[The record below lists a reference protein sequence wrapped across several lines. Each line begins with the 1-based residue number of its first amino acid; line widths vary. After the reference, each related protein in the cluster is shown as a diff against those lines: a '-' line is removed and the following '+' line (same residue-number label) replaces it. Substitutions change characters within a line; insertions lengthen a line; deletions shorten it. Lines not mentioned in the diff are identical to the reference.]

1 MLSQTTQMTIDYMV
15 YRAAIYARV
24 STDKQEE
31 DGTSLVTQVQKCL
44 EYCWRKGYVVAEI
57 HIYREVWTGAEYR
70 ERPLLSKLREA
81 ARNREFDVVVFY
93 AFDRLSRNQ
102 VHQAVIID
110 DLQYNG
116 VGIECVTENFDDS
129 PLGKFMRSAHGFA
142 AELEREKFRE
152 RSYRGMMERFQNGQL
167 AGGGQA
173 AYGYRW
179 NEDRTAWLTNDD
191 ALEVDGVVKADEAGN
206 AWTERRIVE
215 RVFNMVDG
223 GMSNRGIADT
233 LTAEGIPTRRGGTV
247 WQLST
252 LNKILNNPCYMGH
265 GVAYKWRDIKRP
277 GRAPKLVR
285 RPAEEH
291 IPLPEGTIP
300 AIIDQALFDRVQQKM
315 QRNKEL
321 ATRNNR
327 HADQALLRCGLVVCG
342 NCGEVMHVQQLPAG
356 PAYTCRKAAGKPEH
370 TSPGI
375 KVELLDDAAW
385 RFVTESLKDQAMI
398 ERRVEAIKAAI
409 YDGTQ
414 QELEPVEREI
424 NRLAEEQANLALAI
438 GNIDRTRPEHIHAIK
453 SLTVLL
459 EQSSAAMQQLEGER
473 RAIIEQRE
481 NIAKLEAQLEKY
493 KQDCIAI
500 GKGLKEIH
508 DYQGKRGILE
518 FLGFRA
524 TVWEYRHDPR
534 YKFELV
540 PPVLRPQWE
549 RDGNRDFPDARGNL
563 ACLWEWLIGM
573 VRLLWYHVVHDRR

>member
-1 MLSQTTQMTIDYMV
+1 M
-15 YRAAIYARV
+15 
-24 STDKQEE
+24 
-31 DGTSLVTQVQKCL
+31 
-44 EYCWRKGYVVAEI
+44 
-57 HIYREVWTGAEYR
+57 
-70 ERPLLSKLREA
+70 
-81 ARNREFDVVVFY
+81 
-93 AFDRLSRNQ
+93 
-102 VHQAVIID
+102 AVID
-110 DLQYNG
+110 
-116 VGIECVTENFDDS
+116 
-129 PLGKFMRSAHGFA
+129 
-142 AELEREKFRE
+142 AE
-152 RSYRGMMERFQNGQL
+152 Q
-167 AGGGQA
+167 
-173 AYGYRW
+173 
-179 NEDRTAWLTNDD
+179 D
-191 ALEVDGVVKADEAGN
+191 
-206 AWTERRIVE
+206 
-215 RVFNMVDG
+215 
-223 GMSNRGIADT
+223 
-233 LTAEGIPTRRGGTV
+233 
-247 WQLST
+247 
-252 LNKILNNPCYMGH
+252 LNNPCYTGR

-315 QRNKEL
+315 QRNKEM

-356 PAYTCRKAAGKPEH
+356 PAYTCRKAAGKEKH

-375 KVELLDDAAW
+375 KVELLDAAAW

-398 ERRVEAIKAAI
+398 ERRVEAIKAAV

-424 NRLAEEQANLALAI
+424 KRLAEEQANLALAI
-438 GNIDRTRPEHIHAIK
+438 GNIDRTRPEHVHAIK

-459 EQSSAAMQQLEGER
+459 EQSSAAMQRLEGER
-473 RAIIEQRE
+473 RTIIEQQE

-518 FLGFRA
+518 FLGFKA

-540 PPVLRPQWE
+540 PPVLRPQGEWD
-549 RDGNRDFPDARGNL
+549 RDGDLEYVPGDLIYHGHSIAHQKQRRARYQGDREGRPYNIRLSL
-563 ACLWEWLIGM
+563 AVALVAGVLLLRHQ
-573 VRLLWYHVVHDRR
+573 VRKAARTFRSASIYTRTITQSTMLTK